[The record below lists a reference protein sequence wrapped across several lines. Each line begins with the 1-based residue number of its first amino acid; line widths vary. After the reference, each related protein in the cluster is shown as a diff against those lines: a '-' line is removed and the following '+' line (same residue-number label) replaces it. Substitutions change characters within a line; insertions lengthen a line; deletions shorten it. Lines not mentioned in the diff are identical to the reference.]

1 MVNFMFRFAK
11 VYLRA
16 IGTTIKIAAVTAAIF
31 MALALAEY
39 DLSSASFFKDPEFL
53 VAYLPMLLLASVYM
67 FFIFNVIGAVISII
81 YSADVISRNADLPRQ
96 PRLNLQVEVVN
107 RLFDQIIEAAKR

>member
-1 MVNFMFRFAK
+1 MFRFAK
-11 VYLRA
+11 VYFSA
-16 IGTTIKIAAVTAAIF
+16 IVTTIKIAAVIAAIF
-31 MALALAEY
+31 MGLALAEY
-39 DLSSASFFKDPEFL
+39 NFSSTSYFKDPEFL

-67 FFIFNVIGAVISII
+67 FFIFTAIGAAISII
-81 YSADVISRNADLPRQ
+81 YSADVISRNADLPRP